1 MIGAINSKSLSFWC
15 EVTSLEGTAS
25 HIIMRV
31 LDLAQDILPLVSQKA
46 SMFTELSLTPIG
58 SRHVCT

>member
-1 MIGAINSKSLSFWC
+1 MEQSTANLLASGC

-31 LDLAQDILPLVSQKA
+31 LDLAQDTLPLVSQKA
-46 SMFTELSLTPIG
+46 SMSAELSL
-58 SRHVCT
+58 